1 MTPMPHPSALLR
13 TLHRGVLGAILVTFA
28 GTIAAQAAVNI
39 SNKPTKNMSCSAGV
53 CSPTAKVAVLNTT
66 DLANMLQAAD
76 VTVTTGSGA
85 ITIEITSALSWASA
99 NRLTFDANCNVSV
112 KAPVTVAGPGG
123 LTIVTNIGG
132 SGCDFLFF
140 PGGKVDFWDLSSSLI
155 INGNAY
161 GLAGNIRQLKSK
173 VAANPS
179 GLYALSKDYD
189 AAVDGTHPSPPIPTT
204 VNGAF
209 EGLGHAISN
218 LTIKDSRRDSC
229 IGFFA
234 TNSGTIRDIKLT
246 NANVSTTRAGKSVG
260 ALAGCNTG
268 TIRGASADGVV
279 RGVLE
284 DNVGGL
290 VGNNDGSIVNAAAAV
305 ATTGDDSLKG
315 KGEEKIGGLAG
326 LNSGE
331 VSQSHA
337 TGAVTAAQGS
347 FAGGLIGW
355 STAGTIFRSY
365 ATGLVSHAGTCCG
378 GHAYAGGLVGAGG
391 NIAQSFATG
400 GVTAGNGWDNGG
412 TELIMHAGGLVGA
425 GGNIVDSY
433 AMGTVQAGTHS
444 IVGGLAALGDSIGQ
458 SYSTATPTGDDFDGG
473 LVGYDPDAAGP
484 FANTDWDLDT
494 SGIGDPSRGAGNI
507 ANDPGITGLS
517 DAQLKSGLPTGFDP
531 AVWGQN
537 ASINNGYPYLLANPS
552 P

>member
-1 MTPMPHPSALLR
+1 MRSGL
-13 TLHRGVLGAILVTFA
+13 LGAILVVLGAADF
-28 GTIAAQAAVNI
+28 AQAAVNI
-39 SNKPTKNMSCSAGV
+39 SDKPTKHMSCSAGV
-53 CSPTAKVAVLNTT
+53 CSPTAKKAVLNAT
-66 DLANMLQAAD
+66 DLANLLQAAD

-99 NRLTFDANCNVSV
+99 GRLTLDANCNVSV

-132 SGCDFLFF
+132 SGCDLLFF
-140 PGGKVDFWDLSSSLI
+140 PGGKIDFWDLGSSLI

-173 VAANPS
+173 IVANPS
-179 GLYALSKDYD
+179 GSYALTKDYD
-189 AAVDGTHPSPPIPTT
+189 AAVDGTHPMPPIPMAFS
-204 VNGAF
+204 GAF

-234 TNSGTIRDIKLT
+234 TNSGTVRDISLT
-246 NANVSTTRAGKSVG
+246 NANVSATRAGKSVG
-260 ALAGCNTG
+260 TLVGCNTG
-268 TIRGASADGVV
+268 AIRNASADGVV
-279 RGVLE
+279 HGVLE

-290 VGNNDGSIVNAAAAV
+290 IGNNAGSIVNAGADVAA
-305 ATTGDDSLKG
+305 TGDNSVKG

-326 LNSGE
+326 LNSGD

-337 TGAVTAAQGS
+337 AGAVTAAQGS

-355 STAGTIFRSY
+355 STTGQIYRSY

-378 GHAYAGGLVGAGG
+378 GHAYAGGLVGAGN

-425 GGNIVDSY
+425 GSNIVDSY
-433 AMGTVQAGTHS
+433 ALGTVQAGTHS
-444 IVGGLAALGDSIGQ
+444 IVGGLVARGDSIGQ
-458 SYSTATPTGDDFDGG
+458 SYSTAAPTGDDYTGG

-494 SGIGDPSRGAGNI
+494 SGIGDPSQGAGNI
-507 ANDPGITGLS
+507 ANDAGITGLS
-517 DAQLKSGLPTGFDP
+517 DAQLKSALPAGFDP
-531 AVWGQN
+531 AIWGQN
-537 ASINNGYPYLLANPS
+537 ASINNGYPYLLANLP

>member
-1 MTPMPHPSALLR
+1 MF
-13 TLHRGVLGAILVTFA
+13 GAVSL
-28 GTIAAQAAVNI
+28 AQAAVNI
-39 SNKPTKNMSCSAGV
+39 SDGPTKHMSCSAGV
-53 CSPTAKVAVLNTT
+53 CSPTAKGAVLNTT
-66 DLANMLQAAD
+66 DLANMLQASD

-85 ITIEITSALSWASA
+85 ITIEITSGLSWASA
-99 NRLTFDANCNVSV
+99 ARLTLDANCNVSV

-123 LTIVTNIGG
+123 LTIVTNDGG
-132 SGCDFLFF
+132 SGCDLLFF
-140 PGGKVDFWDLSSSLI
+140 PGGKVDFWDLSSSLV

-173 VAANPS
+173 IATNPS
-179 GLYALSKDYD
+179 GFYALTRDYD
-189 AAVDGTHPSPPIPTT
+189 AAADGTHGTPPIATPF
-204 VNGAF
+204 NGAF
-209 EGLGHAISN
+209 EGLGHAVAN
-218 LTIKDSRRDSC
+218 LTLKDSRRDSC

-234 TNSGTIRDIKLT
+234 TNSGTVRDIKLT
-246 NANVSTTRAGKSVG
+246 KANVSATRAGKSVG
-260 ALAGCNTG
+260 TLAGCNTG
-268 TIRGASADGVV
+268 TIRNASADGVS

-290 VGNNDGSIVNAAAAV
+290 VGNNAGSIVDAGADV
-305 ATTGDDSLKG
+305 ATTGDNSVKG

-355 STAGTIFRSY
+355 STTGQIYRSY

-378 GHAYAGGLVGAGG
+378 GHAYAGGLVGAGN

-425 GGNIVDSY
+425 GSNIADSY

-444 IVGGLAALGDSIGQ
+444 IVGGLLARGDSIGQ
-458 SYSTATPTGDDFDGG
+458 SYSTAAPTGDDYTGG
-473 LVGYDPDAAGP
+473 LVGYDPDTAGP

-494 SGIGDPSRGAGNI
+494 SGIADPSRGAGNI
-507 ANDPGITGLS
+507 ANDTGITGLS
-517 DAQLKSGLPTGFDP
+517 DAQLKSGLPAGFDP
-531 AVWGQN
+531 ATWGQN
-537 ASINNGYPYLLANPS
+537 AGINNGYPYLLANP
-552 P
+552 PP